1 MNISLL
7 LTLSFLVTAEC
18 AGGYQNCLERVWIF
32 QSFLIDQQNP
42 EADRKI
48 GYQCSKWK
56 ENACE
61 GNWVACRGRQGRPQ
75 RNFDDFQVFLGNR
88 SPSISMTQAAYR
100 LDGSLDSKQMATNCI
115 WAWGDRGKPPFN
127 FKGHKTVRDGSTG
140 FNDLINRIGQIN
152 NDNYNKPAVR
162 AAAGDGL
169 FQNIDDTL
177 TKITAS
183 RVADHSRH
191 LIPAAVATC
200 PASLLSRKTWGPA
213 LSTAQTMCRRL
224 APNQMHRSGGR
235 STGRPPLRTPL
246 TQLAPAPKSAAGW
259 IHTIAGLSLTNRL
272 ESTGRCSGRTK
283 PSKTEQT
290 VAGSTNQP
298 TATFLDI
305 KGWDSPRYGEDAKEV
320 ESTLSASP
328 HNVHILVAAPKESQ
342 FSEALAGC
350 FVST

>member
-88 SPSISMTQAAYR
+88 PPSISMTQAAYR

-115 WAWGDRGKPPFN
+115 WAWRDRGKPPFN

-183 RVADHSRH
+183 RVADHGRH
-191 LIPAAVATC
+191 LIPAAKDMGPSPFYRPDYVPPPGTQPDASQWRTVDWEATIKNSPD
-200 PASLLSRKTWGPA
+200 PASTRTQVRSWLDTYYRGPE
-213 LSTAQTMCRRL
+213 
-224 APNQMHRSGGR
+224 PN
-235 STGRPPLRTPL
+235 
-246 TQLAPAPKSAAGW
+246 KSAREYW
-259 IHTIAGLSLTNRL
+259 QVLRSYKTIKDRTNRC
-272 ESTGRCSGRTK
+272 RK
-283 PSKTEQT
+283 
-290 VAGSTNQP
+290 
-298 TATFLDI
+298 
-305 KGWDSPRYGEDAKEV
+305 
-320 ESTLSASP
+320 
-328 HNVHILVAAPKESQ
+328 H
-342 FSEALAGC
+342 
-350 FVST
+350 